1 MREADTLACTN
12 EAGSASRGEGI
23 TCEADTSTRP
33 EAELMRGARAGAPAR
48 PGTVL
53 AGHSHARR
61 ARGRTAGGTELVRGR
76 PAGATVPGR
85 TDGQGQEPEA
95 GPHRHVPGHGARNGR
110 GRTEAAQRPGR
121 SGRGRTHEADAG
133 ITGRGH

>member
-23 TCEADTSTRP
+23 TCEADTSTRR
-33 EAELMRGARAGAPAR
+33 EAELMRGARAPPGVRSSCADGLRAPRSRGGA
-48 PGTVL
+48 
-53 AGHSHARR
+53 
-61 ARGRTAGGTELVRGR
+61 
-76 PAGATVPGR
+76 
-85 TDGQGQEPEA
+85 DGQGQEPDA
-95 GPHRHVPGHGARNGR
+95 GPHRHVPGPGPRNGR

-121 SGRGRTHEADAG
+121 SGRGRTHEAGAG